1 MVSAK
6 QYSTATLKRVA
17 RDHKTHCCSRIAR
30 DLELTRGTPEK
41 DDGKG
46 IFHDFRSILNSLEMP
61 IVAPCAA
68 RFACVF
74 NNCATLFFSACPIGE
89 YQTQFLPRNFSGDV
103 SPRDA
108 PRTAGWVC
116 VEFRR
121 KGGVTTWQKK
131 PLRKLRQPQ
140 SPLQKPLRSPL
151 RKPLSNQPRKLLLNQ
166 PQSPLRKPLSN
177 QPLNQPRSLLRKLLP
192 NRLRSQPR
200 KPLRSPL
207 QKPLSNQPRK
217 LLRSPLQKPLS
228 NQPQK
233 LLPSQPQRKLQP
245 RSKLRDNTRAFA
257 RVFFYGINS
266 PRQLTLR

>member
-1 MVSAK
+1 
-6 QYSTATLKRVA
+6 
-17 RDHKTHCCSRIAR
+17 
-30 DLELTRGTPEK
+30 
-41 DDGKG
+41 
-46 IFHDFRSILNSLEMP
+46 MP

-131 PLRKLRQPQ
+131 PLRKLRHPQ
-140 SPLQKPLRSPL
+140 SPLQKPLRSQP
-151 RKPLSNQPRKLLLNQ
+151 RKPLSNQPRKPLR
-166 PQSPLRKPLSN
+166 SPLQKPLSN

-192 NRLRSQPR
+192 NRLRSPPR
-200 KPLRSPL
+200 KPLRSPP

-217 LLRSPLQKPLS
+217 PLRSPPLKPPLNQLRKLLRSQS
-228 NQPQK
+228 
-233 LLPSQPQRKLQP
+233 QRKLQP

-257 RVFFYGINS
+257 RVFFMASIHHVN
-266 PRQLTLR
+266 